1 MLFLICFGPS
11 PSLQLRAA
19 VADIPDKPE
28 DDDYFY
34 LRWLRARKF
43 KVKKAEEMLR
53 NVRRFAC
60 VSCQGLFQL
69 LIVINVLV
77 DYPALHMRTVVL
89 SEHSILLFLVRNDNL
104 FFFC

>member
-1 MLFLICFGPS
+1 M
-11 PSLQLRAA
+11 
-19 VADIPDKPE
+19 ADIPDKPE

-60 VSCQGLFQL
+60 VLCQGLFQL

-77 DYPALHMRTVVL
+77 DYPALHMHCCIIRTFNFV
-89 SEHSILLFLVRNDNL
+89 IFGQK
-104 FFFC
+104 

>member
-1 MLFLICFGPS
+1 M
-11 PSLQLRAA
+11 
-19 VADIPDKPE
+19 ADIPDKPE

-69 LIVINVLV
+69 LIVINMPL
-77 DYPALHMRTVVL
+77 DCPPYTRTIVCIFIIRTFKFV
-89 SEHSILLFLVRNDNL
+89 IFGQK
-104 FFFC
+104 

>member
-1 MLFLICFGPS
+1 MLFLICLGPS

-60 VSCQGLFQL
+60 VSCQGIFQL
-69 LIVINVLV
+69 LIVINVPL
-77 DYPALHMRTVVL
+77 DSLAIHMHYYIIRTLNFVN
-89 SEHSILLFLVRNDNL
+89 FGQK
-104 FFFC
+104 